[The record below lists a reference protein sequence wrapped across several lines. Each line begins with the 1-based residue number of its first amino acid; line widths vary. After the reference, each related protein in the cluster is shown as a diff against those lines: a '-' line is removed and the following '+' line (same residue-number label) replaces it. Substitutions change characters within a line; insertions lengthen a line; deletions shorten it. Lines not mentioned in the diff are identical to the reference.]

1 MSILVVNSLKNS
13 AGSAPTLTIPTSDG
27 TDGQVLQSSN
37 NAGNLIFAGAQLE
50 AGNGTNIT
58 FPASAADNQ
67 TFVTDANGNLTA
79 TTASPNPMNNEDNQ
93 QGARLLD
100 KYVFSGGTAASSVSL
115 TVPTG
120 YTNTDL
126 NTIRTMKLV
135 IRGLGVS
142 TGSSWRAILQLIEQD
157 GTDFFGSGGS
167 NTNATYSKMGVQGKS
182 NQTGSINYN
191 NNGQQQYFSRY
202 TNYRTTGGATNE
214 DYFSG
219 TTISADQAN
228 NAAGMLNAVF
238 YINPAS
244 SPSIIAKSD
253 YTTNS
258 DQAAYAN
265 EQVYLGNLNG
275 GLASGDNTGR
285 HPMGIKISN
294 PTGNNFI
301 SGFMELYGVFKDG
314 VVS

>member
-13 AGSAPTLTIPTSDG
+13 AGSAPTLTIPTTDG
-27 TDGQVLQSSN
+27 TDGQVIQSSN
-37 NAGNLIFAGAQLE
+37 NAGNLIFGGAQLE
-50 AGNGTNIT
+50 AQNGTNIT
-58 FPASAADNQ
+58 FPASAADDQ

-79 TTASPNPMNNEDNQ
+79 TTAGANPMNNEENQ

-135 IRGLGVS
+135 IRGLGTA
-142 TGSSWRAILQLIEQD
+142 TGSSWRPSLQLIEQD

-167 NTNATYSKMGVQGKS
+167 NTNATYSKMGIQGKS
-182 NQTGSINYN
+182 NQTGSINQSN
-191 NNGQQQYFSRY
+191 SGQKQYFTRY
-202 TNYRTTGGATNE
+202 TNYRTGNGPSNE

-219 TTISADQAN
+219 TTISQDQAN
-228 NAAGMLNAVF
+228 NAAGLLNAVF

-244 SPSIIAKSD
+244 SPSVIAKSD
-253 YTTNS
+253 YTTNT
-258 DQAAYAN
+258 DEAAYVN

-285 HPMGIKISN
+285 HPMGIKVFN
-294 PTGNNFI
+294 AAGYNFI